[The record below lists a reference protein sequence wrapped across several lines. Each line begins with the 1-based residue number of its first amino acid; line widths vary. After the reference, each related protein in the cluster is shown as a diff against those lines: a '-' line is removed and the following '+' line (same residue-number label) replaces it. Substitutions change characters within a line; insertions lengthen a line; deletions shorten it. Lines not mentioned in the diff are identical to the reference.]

1 MTNRFL
7 ISVAAAALIAG
18 TGFANAQGMSR
29 EGGAAGGATTQSA
42 PSSEHAAPSGAVK
55 HESGGMKG
63 AESSGMKGSE
73 NSGMKAESNEKMAP
87 GKSAQDTKTVSYTHL
102 TLPTIYSV

>member
-29 EGGAAGGATTQSA
+29 EGGGAAGGAGCSRAA
-42 PSSEHAAPSGAVK
+42 PSSERAAPSGAEYGSGSYEGCAIHR
-55 HESGGMKG
+55 HEGLGFRHEG
-63 AESSGMKGSE
+63 ANRTKRWRRS
-73 NSGMKAESNEKMAP
+73 
-87 GKSAQDTKTVSYTHL
+87 KSAQDSNDRAR
-102 TLPTIYSV
+102 SRRA